1 MTLYSADVNF
11 KIPDGQFYQV
21 DADDEADAEFQMLD
35 LAKED
40 FPEGTEFC
48 VNNMQKVHKD

>member
-40 FPEGTEFC
+40 FPDGVDFTVDNLKK
-48 VNNMQKVHKD
+48 VN

>member
-11 KIPDGQFYQV
+11 KIFDGQFYQV
-21 DADDEADAEFQMLD
+21 DADDEADAEFQILD

-48 VNNMQKVHKD
+48 VNNIQKVHKD